1 MGEQQ
6 ERCVMESV
14 IKALKD
20 TPIPTILVVGGMAF
34 LLLAIAG
41 QLAGRI
47 VVAPER
53 QRWAALIGGGLLT
66 IGLAL
71 HIVPLLQST
80 VIDPQVKDVPAP
92 EPPKPPAQEPPK
104 PPAKPP
110 ETPPALG
117 PADPSRPTLTED
129 KEPNN
134 DVASAIFI
142 TEGATVQGSIETAE
156 DRDVFTLQA
165 SSPKLRV
172 ILRKRFNAVV
182 DVYDYAEN
190 LVHSLGQREDRTI
203 TFTFASTPGSIYYI
217 VVKSSWEA
225 IRPLGAR
232 YHGDY
237 QLTVR
242 LE

>member
-1 MGEQQ
+1 
-6 ERCVMESV
+6 MESV
-14 IKALKD
+14 VAALKD
-20 TPIPTILVVGGMAF
+20 TPIPTILVIAGITF

-41 QLAGRI
+41 QVAGRI
-47 VVAPER
+47 AVAPER

-71 HIVPLLQST
+71 HIVPLLQSRLT
-80 VIDPQVKDVPAP
+80 DPPVEKVPASG
-92 EPPKPPAQEPPK
+92 PPTPPAKEPPK

-110 ETPPALG
+110 NTEPVPV
-117 PADPSRPTLTED
+117 PSDPSRPALIED

-134 DVASAIFI
+134 DVTSAIFM

-156 DRDVFTLQA
+156 DRDVFTLHA
-165 SSPKLRV
+165 SSPKIRV

-182 DVYDYAEN
+182 DVYDYVEN
-190 LVHSLGQREDRTI
+190 LVNSVGQREDRTI

-225 IRPLGAR
+225 LRPAGER

-242 LE
+242 SE